1 MALIFVTVITNF
13 CKSSKSGQEV
23 MQQQVES
30 WIRAIVRWFGY
41 VPNRDLSGWVLLTT
55 AIVLGLAVDLVVTQ
69 IIRFIVR
76 RRAFQTLDFLKT
88 HVRWAFWAFV
98 PSLFFLLATNIQ
110 PERFL
115 RRHPIADKTAE
126 VLFLITATWLS
137 ITLLKVGEL
146 IVIRQYD
153 TTKDVNLSQRKFVTQ
168 VRFAR
173 RLVAIGIIVVGV
185 SLILISF
192 QGSRKVGLSVLTSA
206 GVVSVV
212 IGFAAQKT
220 LANLLAGI
228 QIAFNQQIRLDD
240 AVVVEK
246 EWGRIE
252 EINLTSVIVR
262 LWDRRRLILPITYFV
277 ETPFENWTRSDASII
292 GAIFLY
298 LDYNV
303 PVDKIREKAREI
315 AENDPLWTGESFA
328 VQVTDTT
335 PTCIQVRILASA
347 PDAPSAFDLRCHL
360 REQLIVFIRDEY
372 PQSLP
377 QTRLM
382 LAEEL
387 RPKEV

>member
-1 MALIFVTVITNF
+1 
-13 CKSSKSGQEV
+13 
-23 MQQQVES
+23 MQQQLDL
-30 WIRAIVRWFGY
+30 WIRAVVRWFGY
-41 VPNRDLSGWVLLTT
+41 IPNRDLSGWILLIT
-55 AIVLGLAVDLVVTQ
+55 AVVLGLAVDLVVTQ

-76 RRAFQTLDFLKT
+76 RRPFRTLGLLKIYA
-88 HVRWAFWAFV
+88 RWAFWVFV
-98 PSLFFLLATNIQ
+98 PSLFFLLATNLQ
-110 PERFL
+110 SERFL
-115 RRHPIADKTAE
+115 RRHPVADKTAE
-126 VLFLITATWLS
+126 MLFLIATTWLV
-137 ITLLKVGEL
+137 IQLLKVGEL
-146 IVIRQYD
+146 RLINEYD

-168 VRFAR
+168 VRFFR
-173 RLVAIGIIVVGV
+173 RMIAIVVIILGT
-185 SLILISF
+185 SLLLISF

-252 EINLTSVIVR
+252 EINMTSVIVR

-277 ETPFENWTRSDASII
+277 ETPFENWTRSDASIV
-292 GAIFLY
+292 GSVFLY

-303 PVDKIREKAREI
+303 PVDRIRAQARKI
-315 AENDPLWTGESFA
+315 AENDPLWTGDAFA

-335 PTCIQVRILASA
+335 PTCIQIRILVSA
-347 PDAPSAFDLRCHL
+347 PDAPSAFDLRCHM
-360 REQLIVFIRDEY
+360 REQLIAFIRDEY

-377 QTRLM
+377 QTRLV

-387 RPKEV
+387 KKDV

>member
-1 MALIFVTVITNF
+1 
-13 CKSSKSGQEV
+13 
-23 MQQQVES
+23 MQQQLDT
-30 WIRAIVRWFGY
+30 WIRTIIRWFGY
-41 VPNRDLSGWVLLTT
+41 VPNRDLSGWILLII
-55 AIVLGLAVDLVVTQ
+55 ALVLGLAIDFVVTQ
-69 IIRFIVR
+69 IIRFIAR
-76 RRAFQTLDFLKT
+76 RRPFQTITLLRT
-88 HVRWAFWAFV
+88 YVRWAFWIFV
-98 PSLFFLLATNIQ
+98 PSTLFLLATNMQ
-110 PERFL
+110 SERFL
-115 RRHPIADKTAE
+115 RRHPVADKTAE
-126 VLFLITATWLS
+126 ILFLISSTWLVVQ
-137 ITLLKVGEL
+137 LLKVGEL
-146 IVIRQYD
+146 RLIHQYD
-153 TTKDVNLSQRKFVTQ
+153 TTKDVNLAQRKFVTQ
-168 VRFAR
+168 VRFFR
-173 RLVAIGIIVVGV
+173 RLVAIMVIVLGA
-185 SLILISF
+185 SLLLISF

-252 EINLTSVIVR
+252 EINMTSVIVR

-277 ETPFENWTRSDASII
+277 ENPFENWTRSDASII

-303 PVDKIREKAREI
+303 PVDKIREKAREL
-315 AENDPLWTGESFA
+315 AQNDPLWTGESFA

-335 PTCIQVRILASA
+335 PTCIQVRVLVSA
-347 PDAPSAFDLRCHL
+347 PDAPSAFDLRCHM
-360 REQLIVFIRDEY
+360 RESLIAFIRDEY

-387 RPKEV
+387 KPKEV

>member
-1 MALIFVTVITNF
+1 
-13 CKSSKSGQEV
+13 
-23 MQQQVES
+23 MQQQLDA

-41 VPNRDLSGWVLLTT
+41 VPNRDLSGWVLLIT
-55 AIVLGLAVDLVVTQ
+55 ALVLGIAVDFVVTQ
-69 IIRFIVR
+69 IIRFIAR
-76 RRAFQTLDFLKT
+76 RRPFRTLALLKIYA
-88 HVRWAFWAFV
+88 RWAFWAFV
-98 PSLFFLLATNIQ
+98 PSLFFLLATNMQ
-110 PERFL
+110 SARFL
-115 RRHPIADKTAE
+115 RRHPVADKTAE
-126 VLFLITATWLS
+126 ILFLIATTWFL
-137 ITLLKVGEL
+137 IQLLKVGEQRL
-146 IVIRQYD
+146 IHEYD
-153 TTKDVNLSQRKFVTQ
+153 TSKDVNLAQRKFVTQ
-168 VRFAR
+168 VRFFR
-173 RLVAIGIIVVGV
+173 RLIAIVVFMIGT
-185 SLILISF
+185 SLLLISF

-277 ETPFENWTRSDASII
+277 ENPFENWTRSDASII

-303 PVDKIREKAREI
+303 PVDIIRKKAREI

-335 PTCIQVRILASA
+335 PTCIQVRVLVSA
-347 PDAPSAFDLRCHL
+347 PDAPSAFDLRCHM
-360 REQLIVFIRDEY
+360 REQLITFIRDEY
-372 PQSLP
+372 PESLP
-377 QTRLM
+377 QTRLV

-387 RPKEV
+387 KKDV

>member
-1 MALIFVTVITNF
+1 
-13 CKSSKSGQEV
+13 
-23 MQQQVES
+23 MQQELES
-30 WIRAIVRWFGY
+30 WIRAIVRWLGY
-41 VPNRDLSGWVLLTT
+41 VPNRDLSGWVLL
-55 AIVLGLAVDLVVTQ
+55 IISIILGLIVDVIVTQ
-69 IIRFIVR
+69 SVRFIVR
-76 RRAFQTLDFLKT
+76 RRPFQTLALLTK
-88 HVRWAFWAFV
+88 HARWAFWVFV

-110 PERFL
+110 SARFL

-126 VLFLITATWLS
+126 VVFLVTATWL
-137 ITLLKVGEL
+137 IVNLLKVGEL
-146 IVIRQYD
+146 LLIRQYD

-168 VRFAR
+168 VRFVR
-173 RLVAIGIIVVGV
+173 RLVAISIIIIGV

-262 LWDRRRLILPITYFV
+262 VWDRRRLILPITYFV
-277 ETPFENWTRSDASII
+277 ENPFENWTRSDASII
-292 GAIFLY
+292 GSILLY

-303 PVDKIREKAREI
+303 PVDKVRQKAREI

-328 VQVTDTT
+328 VQVTDTL
-335 PTCIQVRILASA
+335 PTCIQVRVLVSA
-347 PDAPSAFDLRCHL
+347 QDSPSAFDLRCHM
-360 REQLIVFIRDEY
+360 REQLIAFIRDEY

-387 RPKEV
+387 KNKEV

>member
-1 MALIFVTVITNF
+1 
-13 CKSSKSGQEV
+13 
-23 MQQQVES
+23 MQQQLDT
-30 WIRAIVRWFGY
+30 WIRALVRWCGY
-41 VPNRDLSGWVLLTT
+41 VPNRDISGWVLLVT

-69 IIRFIVR
+69 VVRFVAR
-76 RRAFQTLDFLKT
+76 RRPFQTLMYLKT
-88 HVRWAFWAFV
+88 YVRWPFWVFM

-110 PERFL
+110 SDRFL
-115 RRHPIADKTAE
+115 NRHPIADKTAE
-126 VLFLITATWLS
+126 ILFLISAIWL
-137 ITLLKVGEL
+137 TVQLLKVGEL
-146 IVIRQYD
+146 LLVRQYD
-153 TTKDVNLSQRKFVTQ
+153 TSKDVNLSQRKFVTQ
-168 VRFAR
+168 VRFFR
-173 RLVAIGIIVVGV
+173 RVVAMGVIVIGA
-185 SLILISF
+185 SLLLISF

-262 LWDRRRLILPITYFV
+262 IWDRRRLILPITYFI
-277 ETPFENWTRSDASII
+277 ENPFENWTRSDASIVGVI
-292 GAIFLY
+292 LLY

-303 PVDKIREKAREI
+303 PVDKIREKAREL
-315 AENDPLWTGESFA
+315 AENDPLWTGETFA
-328 VQVTDTT
+328 VQVTDTQ
-335 PTCIQVRILASA
+335 PTCIVVRVLVSA

-360 REQLIVFIRDEY
+360 REQLIAFIRDEY

-382 LAEEL
+382 LAEEM
-387 RPKEV
+387 RSRFMDGEHEAGHAS

>member
-1 MALIFVTVITNF
+1 
-13 CKSSKSGQEV
+13 
-23 MQQQVES
+23 MQQQLES

-41 VPNRDLSGWVLLTT
+41 VPNRDLSGWVLLITSV
-55 AIVLGLAVDLVVTQ
+55 ILGLIVNFVITQ
-69 IIRFIVR
+69 IIQFIAR
-76 RRAFQTLDFLKT
+76 RRQFQTLQLLSA
-88 HVRWAFWAFV
+88 HARWAFWSFI
-98 PSLFFLLATNIQ
+98 PSLFFLLGTSIQ
-110 PERFL
+110 SGRFL

-126 VLFLITATWLS
+126 VLFLIAATWF
-137 ITLLKVGEL
+137 IVQLLKVGEL
-146 IVIRQYD
+146 LVVRQYD

-173 RLVAIGIIVVGV
+173 RLVAIGVIVIGV
-185 SLILISF
+185 SLVLIAF
-192 QGSRKVGLSVLTSA
+192 QGSRRVGLSVLTSA

-262 LWDRRRLILPITYFV
+262 IWDRRRLILPITYFV
-277 ETPFENWTRSDASII
+277 ENPFENWTRSDASII

-303 PVDKIREKAREI
+303 PIDKVREKAREI
-315 AENDPLWTGESFA
+315 VENDPLWTGESFA

-335 PTCIQVRILASA
+335 PTCIQVRVLASA
-347 PDAPSAFDLRCHL
+347 QDAPSAFDLRCHM
-360 REQLIVFIRDEY
+360 REQLIAFIRDEY
-372 PQSLP
+372 PQGLP

-387 RPKEV
+387 RPKEVGEA